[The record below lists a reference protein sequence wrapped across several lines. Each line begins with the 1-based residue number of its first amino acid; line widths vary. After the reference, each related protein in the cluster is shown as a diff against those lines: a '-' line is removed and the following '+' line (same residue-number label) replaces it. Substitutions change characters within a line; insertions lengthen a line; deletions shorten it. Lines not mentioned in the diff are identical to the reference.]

1 MLKQYL
7 FGLLVIFLVGSCAKK
22 SATPPKVKGQDTVAV
37 VKKQMYQADPTVF
50 YHGGTYY
57 LYGTNDVNADIG
69 FLVYTSKDM
78 KNWTIPPGTK
88 NGYALINGDSYGTAG
103 FWAPQVFYANNKF
116 YMAYTANEN
125 IAIAQSDSPVGPF
138 VQTVKQALPATAKQI
153 DPFVFFDTD
162 GKAYLYHVRLQ
173 NGNRIYVA
181 ELNEDY
187 TGIKANTLTE
197 CITAVT
203 NSQPWEKTAGASVT
217 EGPTVIKRNGLYYL
231 FYSAND
237 FRSVDYAVG
246 YAVSSSPL
254 GPWVKYTGNPIISKA
269 NLKYNGPGHGDL
281 FTDANGNFNYVLHVH
296 NSATVVIPRKTA
308 IVSGKF
314 TANGAGADKFEIDP
328 ATFKQLTYTDK

>member
-1 MLKQYL
+1 MLKQL
-7 FGLLVIFLVGSCAKK
+7 FLGFIIIVLASSCAKK
-22 SATPPKVKGQDTVAV
+22 DGAPAKIKDPDTVAV

-50 YHGGTYY
+50 YHNGTYY

-78 KNWTIPPGTK
+78 KNWVVPAGAK
-88 NGYALINGDSYGTAG
+88 NGYALLNGDSYGTTG
-103 FWAPQVFYANNKF
+103 FWAPQVFYANNKY

-125 IAIAQSDSPVGPF
+125 IAIAQSESPVGPF
-138 VQTVKQALPATAKQI
+138 VQTIKQALPATAKQI

-162 GKAYLYHVRLQ
+162 GKVYLYHVRLQ

-187 TGIKANTLTE
+187 TGIKAGTLTE

-203 NSQPWEKTAGASVT
+203 NGQPWEKTAGASVT

-246 YAVSSSPL
+246 YAVSNSPL
-254 GPWVKYTGNPIISKA
+254 GPWKKYAGNPIISKN
-269 NLKYNGPGHGDL
+269 NLNYNGPGHGDL
-281 FTDANGNFNYVLHVH
+281 FIDANGNFNYVLHVH
-296 NSATVVIPRKTA
+296 NSGNVVIPRKTA
-308 IVSGKF
+308 LVSGKF
-314 TANGAGADKFEIDP
+314 TSNGAEADKFEIAP
-328 ATFKQLTYTDK
+328 TSFKQLTYTDK